1 MYQLIIIGASGHG
14 KVVADIARL
23 CGYKKID
30 FLDDNQSLKNCGT
43 YKVIG
48 LVKDLKKYINDMTC
62 FFVAIGDNKI
72 RKLIQNEIE
81 ALGGKIGTLIH
92 PDAVIANDVEIG
104 RGSVLMAGTVI
115 NSGAIIGN
123 GCVINTASSVDHDCK
138 VGEFVHIAVGAH
150 LSGSVK
156 IQEITWVG
164 AGATISNNV
173 SICGN
178 CMIGA
183 GAVVVED
190 ITTVGVYIGVP
201 AKISKNLFVKESNI
215 NDENFSSY

>member
-1 MYQLIIIGASGHG
+1 M
-14 KVVADIARL
+14 
-23 CGYKKID
+23 
-30 FLDDNQSLKNCGT
+30 
-43 YKVIG
+43 
-48 LVKDLKKYINDMTC
+48 
-62 FFVAIGDNKI
+62 
-72 RKLIQNEIE
+72 
-81 ALGGKIGTLIH
+81 
-92 PDAVIANDVEIG
+92 AV
-104 RGSVLMAGTVI
+104 TVI

-123 GCVINTASSVDHDCK
+123 GCVIYTASSVDHDCK